1 MRAMATAGLG
11 FVTVGGGAL
20 ALDMALFR
28 AAGLYVCPELCS
40 VSGPKTGNWTR
51 FVSNE
56 DLKWCTNQTMLLS
69 LPVYTP
75 LADDS
80 SHSVFYACLSS
91 RGNEVEERVKDVEKR
106 AVQGRIVPSKVGFLQ
121 SRSLGRSPNF
131 VGDASAAIK
140 ELQAKYLD
148 VPNTDTNQT
157 MYFAK
162 RGDAAVGVYVGGD
175 VQKQGIAA
183 TLMQR
188 LDQHLGSGSPPAR
201 TALFQLCGDGRNA
214 DSVAGVVADGRGGL
228 DSVFAVQE
236 FVRTWAESRCVA
248 DMEGSRT
255 TETCGT
261 TREFCVPASLGPP
274 GTAKPGSNG
283 CISHCGMDIVNNA
296 VGPAS
301 QMVLGYFEAWNYRRG
316 CLHMDVTQ
324 MSKSI
329 THVHFAFVDVTA
341 GFVVSTAQVQEQW
354 DKFKGLA
361 GHHKVVA
368 FGGWAASTEPTSYWI
383 FREGVKPGNR
393 ERLASNLADFIL
405 ANNMDGID
413 LDWEYPGA
421 QDIPGIPAADP
432 FDGKGYLELLKLL
445 RQKLGKDKTISIAAP
460 ASYWYLQ
467 NFPIEEMS
475 KTVDYIVYMT
485 YDLHGQWDYNSKWSM
500 PGCGET
506 SCLRSHINMTE
517 TLNSLSMI
525 TKAGVPSYKI
535 VVGVSSYGRSFEMA
549 SAACT
554 GPQCGFTGP
563 ASTAKKGRCT
573 DTHGYVSNAE
583 IDEIIRL
590 GSAGSKRAT
599 GVSVHT
605 DDSDSQI
612 LVYDGT
618 QWVAFMDDAN
628 KARRKARWADLN
640 FAGITDWAVDL
651 KSFAPGDDNPKCWHT
666 HCEAPG
672 ATDTREDDYRRWKAL
687 CSDQAW
693 DEAMAYYKRGRDRYP
708 GDFSKNISNF
718 FHGLSNMNCD
728 VLTADNECHENV
740 PCIQG
745 RDTGPAATFI
755 LNSFVAMSNTLWN
768 LYEGIQFSQQTLDSP
783 GNLATFVKTFAPDP
797 QEDLALNIIL
807 NIVSFGLSAATGPF
821 FNSCKL
827 LRNTPWGKNN
837 KDTNDN
843 LKDTLQ
849 AVMSFSFST
858 AKDAKSP
865 DVPKEAAASTQ
876 LAAIVRHYKVA
887 LTEVSKQLFS
897 GSDKGIEVLHKVIG
911 DGKLLQLKPTGMLDL
926 EQKSKLAPSISKLFY
941 AMLIPAI
948 WRMKGWKPV
957 LVDTGTN
964 CDNDETI
971 RFLSKDSPKVC
982 VDGKRYHLARPDG
995 AAMTYTSAASQ
1006 NWGNF
1011 EHFNKLQSLD
1021 GFKELTGGA
1030 WADLRR
1036 EDLVTSIVGR
1046 TKVNWKNPS
1055 SDESR
1060 WPDFTD
1066 GDQFDKMW
1074 GWINTD
1080 NMIQS
1085 PGLVDIPMCG
1095 MDEILNNWKL
1105 TKNEYYSWPCNR
1117 P

>member
-255 TETCGT
+255 TETVPIAYVSTGDGPAPAMRLERRADCSVRQVIDGDSCGSMAAKCGLSPAAFTELHRDDGFCSGLRSGQWVCCSPGRLPDMRPRRGPDGSCFPYTVRGGDSCAKIAAAHGLKASDIERLNRKTWGFSGCRSLWPDMYICLSAGEPPMPAPVANARCGPQVAGTRPGKALAELNPCPLKACCNVWGQCGT
-261 TREFCVPASLGPP
+261 TRESCVPASLGPP

-354 DKFKGLA
+354 DKFKALA
-361 GHHKVVA
+361 GHHKVVD

-405 ANNMDGID
+405 
-413 LDWEYPGA
+413 YV
-421 QDIPGIPAADP
+421 
-432 FDGKGYLELLKLL
+432 
-445 RQKLGKDKTISIAAP
+445 S
-460 ASYWYLQ
+460 ASSVRCE
-467 NFPIEEMS
+467 NKP
-475 KTVDYIVYMT
+475 D
-485 YDLHGQWDYNSKWSM
+485 
-500 PGCGET
+500 
-506 SCLRSHINMTE
+506 
-517 TLNSLSMI
+517 
-525 TKAGVPSYKI
+525 
-535 VVGVSSYGRSFEMA
+535 VVV
-549 SAACT
+549 T
-554 GPQCGFTGP
+554 GPITWTGLT
-563 ASTAKKGRCT
+563 S
-573 DTHGYVSNAE
+573 
-583 IDEIIRL
+583 
-590 GSAGSKRAT
+590 T
-599 GVSVHT
+599 GVS
-605 DDSDSQI
+605 
-612 LVYDGT
+612 
-618 QWVAFMDDAN
+618 
-628 KARRKARWADLN
+628 RWCRLS
-640 FAGITDWAVDL
+640 GAV
-651 KSFAPGDDNPKCWHT
+651 S
-666 HCEAPG
+666 E
-672 ATDTREDDYRRWKAL
+672 
-687 CSDQAW
+687 
-693 DEAMAYYKRGRDRYP
+693 RD
-708 GDFSKNISNF
+708 
-718 FHGLSNMNCD
+718 
-728 VLTADNECHENV
+728 
-740 PCIQG
+740 
-745 RDTGPAATFI
+745 
-755 LNSFVAMSNTLWN
+755 
-768 LYEGIQFSQQTLDSP
+768 
-783 GNLATFVKTFAPDP
+783 
-797 QEDLALNIIL
+797 
-807 NIVSFGLSAATGPF
+807 
-821 FNSCKL
+821 
-827 LRNTPWGKNN
+827 
-837 KDTNDN
+837 
-843 LKDTLQ
+843 
-849 AVMSFSFST
+849 
-858 AKDAKSP
+858 
-865 DVPKEAAASTQ
+865 
-876 LAAIVRHYKVA
+876 
-887 LTEVSKQLFS
+887 
-897 GSDKGIEVLHKVIG
+897 
-911 DGKLLQLKPTGMLDL
+911 
-926 EQKSKLAPSISKLFY
+926 
-941 AMLIPAI
+941 
-948 WRMKGWKPV
+948 
-957 LVDTGTN
+957 
-964 CDNDETI
+964 
-971 RFLSKDSPKVC
+971 
-982 VDGKRYHLARPDG
+982 
-995 AAMTYTSAASQ
+995 
-1006 NWGNF
+1006 
-1011 EHFNKLQSLD
+1011 
-1021 GFKELTGGA
+1021 
-1030 WADLRR
+1030 
-1036 EDLVTSIVGR
+1036 
-1046 TKVNWKNPS
+1046 
-1055 SDESR
+1055 
-1060 WPDFTD
+1060 
-1066 GDQFDKMW
+1066 
-1074 GWINTD
+1074 
-1080 NMIQS
+1080 
-1085 PGLVDIPMCG
+1085 
-1095 MDEILNNWKL
+1095 
-1105 TKNEYYSWPCNR
+1105 
-1117 P
+1117 